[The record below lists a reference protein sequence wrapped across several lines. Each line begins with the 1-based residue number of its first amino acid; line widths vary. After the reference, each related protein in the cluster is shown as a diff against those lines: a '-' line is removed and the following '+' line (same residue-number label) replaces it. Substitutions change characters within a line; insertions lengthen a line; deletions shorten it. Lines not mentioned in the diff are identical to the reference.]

1 MGSIWETIK
10 FPDNNKQRRTWYT
23 TIITLLLAIST
34 LFELIPYIRDSHDGN
49 PDDSGKL
56 NVAYSYARMVCF
68 ILLTALIF
76 LPYLPY
82 FNNKGEFGDIKV
94 TGVEKVFGV
103 LSGYY
108 IIFYALLI
116 GFY

>member
-1 MGSIWETIK
+1 MNRILETIK
-10 FPDNNKQRRTWYT
+10 FPDNNKQRRTWCI

-49 PDDSGKL
+49 PDDTGKL
-56 NVAYSYARMVCF
+56 NIPYSYARMVCF

-76 LPYLPY
+76 LPYLPP
-82 FNNKGEFGDIKV
+82 FNDNNRFGSIKV

-116 GFY
+116 GYY